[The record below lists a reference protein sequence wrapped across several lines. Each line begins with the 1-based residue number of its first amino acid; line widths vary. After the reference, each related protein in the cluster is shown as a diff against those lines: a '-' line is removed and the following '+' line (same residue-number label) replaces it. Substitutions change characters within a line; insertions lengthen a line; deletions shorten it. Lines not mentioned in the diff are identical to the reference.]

1 MEFKTSKGINLFYE
15 IHGDEKGKEAVAF
28 FNGVMASTNSWEL
41 LEEPFKKAGFKIILH
56 DFKGQLKSEKPEG
69 PYTFKE
75 HCEEA
80 KELFEFLGINK
91 LHLIGTSYGGE
102 VALKFAILFPEMV
115 KTISVI
121 DSLSELDPVA
131 KEFVNSWKIFCD
143 TMDGEI
149 FFKGMAPS
157 IYGAEF
163 LENNKTMLSQRAK
176 AIKGN
181 PNNYLQGQKILYD
194 TFVNDVYMT
203 DELHK
208 IVAPTLFIV
217 GEDDILKKPKFS
229 EIMHREVKNSE
240 YVVLPNCGHVAIFEK
255 PKELQSIIF
264 GFISKHLLK

>member
-1 MEFKTSKGINLFYE
+1 MEFKTSNGIKLYYE

-28 FNGVMASTNSWEL
+28 LNGVMASTNSWGL
-41 LEEPFKKAGFKIILH
+41 IEEPFKKAGFKIILH
-56 DFKGQLKSEKPEG
+56 DFKGQLKSDKPEG

-80 KELFEFLGINK
+80 KELFEYLGIKK

-102 VALKFAILFPEMV
+102 VALKFAILFPDMV
-115 KTISVI
+115 KTVSVI
-121 DSLSELDPVA
+121 DSLSELDSVA

-143 TMDGEI
+143 TKDGEI

-163 LENNKTMLSQRAK
+163 LEKNKTMLNQRAK
-176 AIKGN
+176 AIKDN
-181 PNNYLQGQKILYD
+181 PNNYLEGQKILYD

-208 IVAPTLFIV
+208 INAPTLFIV

-229 EIMHREVKNSE
+229 EIMYREVKNSE
-240 YVVLPNCGHVAIFEK
+240 YVILPNCGHVAIFEK

-264 GFISKHLLK
+264 GFISKYLLK